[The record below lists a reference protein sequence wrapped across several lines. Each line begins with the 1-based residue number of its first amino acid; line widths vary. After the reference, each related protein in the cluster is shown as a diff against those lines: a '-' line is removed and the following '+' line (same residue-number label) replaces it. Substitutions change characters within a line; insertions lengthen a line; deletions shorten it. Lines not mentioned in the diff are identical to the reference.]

1 MAACWEIAA
10 HSAYDM
16 FSKYKYL
23 IVNLGFP
30 QLGLWSGIFFLIVP
44 FPDHC
49 LRVPSYHSMRLSI
62 GGLTGVVLKA

>member
-1 MAACWEIAA
+1 MTAYWEIAA

-23 IVNLGFP
+23 IVNLVFP
-30 QLGLWSGIFFLIVP
+30 TSVFGVGIFFLIVP

-49 LRVPSYHSMRLSI
+49 LLVPFHDCRQFSDISFPL
-62 GGLTGVVLKA
+62 LQ